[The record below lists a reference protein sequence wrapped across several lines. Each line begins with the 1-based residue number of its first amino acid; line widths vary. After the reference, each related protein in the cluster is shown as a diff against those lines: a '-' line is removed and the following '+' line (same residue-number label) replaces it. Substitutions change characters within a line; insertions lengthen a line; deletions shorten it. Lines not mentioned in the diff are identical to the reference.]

1 MIKSWQ
7 FRNNTVQPSSP
18 STTPSTF
25 KHLIPSISILNFPI
39 SATTNNNNN
48 NKTNDSIE
56 DDSQSSSPPPPLFDC
71 NDDDHVNDAHPECPR
86 AIRPVQI
93 LTERLEGWQLLVKQL
108 YDYFGQLATTESQV
122 AKAYERMNNFGHY
135 QNDDNNDRSTFLG
148 SHLTCMHGIRH
159 ICMAWETHHVD
170 TAKGHAM
177 LSNYLE
183 MHVIPTLAT
192 MKRELKSMIRSV
204 HTDDRLR
211 LSTLAKM
218 RREAKRRLQ
227 RLEKQLLFFEQYPQ
241 HGHAKQDPWLHVAV
255 VQHMLKVYHQT
266 NKMHETILRLQ
277 KEVMIT
283 EQQFIQDFRQLC
295 QDIYNVREQ
304 TALGIDP
311 GYEKMIQAVESVATD
326 DDWNDFCQH
335 HKHDL
340 ISENARFLHPD
351 QLEYP
356 NHTHPLVQ
364 PIFAARMERN
374 SNFLHRWHEYIY
386 VLTPAGFLHEYKSS
400 RSYPN
405 KPDASIFVPHYN
417 VSTLSTNLHHNLIFQ
432 LQAQERH
439 HLQEYMPPTSSSAS
453 TASSSLS
460 FTSVLSEPRGRNR
473 SMNSKTLTFRA
484 KSASDMQAWLEHLTE
499 LSYRYRPS
507 VSYSAPPFSQPNNA
521 TNPEVLITSPTMTVV
536 DKQQGLHPSSSS
548 SSSSHR
554 DTNTVSIPEKESQQ
568 DPMPTSII
576 APMIVPQDTSNAAT
590 ASILP
595 SNDDNKS
602 SSSLVDQQQATKE
615 HASPIISSPLSG
627 CRSESNS
634 SKDRPF
640 ILMGVCLPEDMQ
652 S

>member
-1 MIKSWQ
+1 
-7 FRNNTVQPSSP
+7 
-18 STTPSTF
+18 
-25 KHLIPSISILNFPI
+25 
-39 SATTNNNNN
+39 
-48 NKTNDSIE
+48 
-56 DDSQSSSPPPPLFDC
+56 
-71 NDDDHVNDAHPECPR
+71 
-86 AIRPVQI
+86 
-93 LTERLEGWQLLVKQL
+93 
-108 YDYFGQLATTESQV
+108 
-122 AKAYERMNNFGHY
+122 
-135 QNDDNNDRSTFLG
+135 
-148 SHLTCMHGIRH
+148 
-159 ICMAWETHHVD
+159 
-170 TAKGHAM
+170 
-177 LSNYLE
+177 
-183 MHVIPTLAT
+183 
-192 MKRELKSMIRSV
+192 
-204 HTDDRLR
+204 
-211 LSTLAKM
+211 
-218 RREAKRRLQ
+218 
-227 RLEKQLLFFEQYPQ
+227 
-241 HGHAKQDPWLHVAV
+241 
-255 VQHMLKVYHQT
+255 MLKVYHQT

-295 QDIYNVREQ
+295 QDIYHVREQ

-335 HKHDL
+335 HKEDL

-364 PIFAARMERN
+364 PLFAARMERN

-439 HLQEYMPPTSSSAS
+439 HLQEYMPASSSSGAS

-460 FTSVLSEPRGRNR
+460 FTSVISEPRGGRHR

-507 VSYSAPPFSQPNNA
+507 VSYSAPPFSQPSNA

-536 DKQQGLHPSSSS
+536 DKHQQQQQIVNSTSQG
-548 SSSSHR
+548 
-554 DTNTVSIPEKESQQ
+554 DTTTTTTTTTTDSVTPEKESQQ
-568 DPMPTSII
+568 PHHSII
-576 APMIVPQDTSNAAT
+576 APMIVPSSQDTT
-590 ASILP
+590 DV
-595 SNDDNKS
+595 SNDVDDKA
-602 SSSLVDQQQATKE
+602 SSLVDQQQHT
-615 HASPIISSPLSG
+615 SPIISSPLSG
-627 CRSESNS
+627 CLSEPPS
-634 SKDRPF
+634 SPTKEQERPF
-640 ILMGVCLPEDMQ
+640 MLMGVCLPEDMQ